1 MSLSAVLI
9 FVAALAVAM
18 ASPGP
23 AMVSLVART
32 LARGGTRGTIG
43 FAAGLVLG
51 DIFWFACAV
60 FGVAALAGAAH
71 EIMTVLKYAGALYL
85 AWLGLALWTAP
96 TEVPATPA
104 ATPRDV
110 AWNGL
115 AGGFSLALANAKTMM
130 FYLALL
136 PNLIDLAEM
145 HAATFLEL
153 SALLVLV
160 YSAVLAAYILGA
172 VQARRLFASAA
183 ARRAVN
189 RGGGAV
195 MLGAAALVAWRA

>member
-71 EIMTVLKYAGALYL
+71 EIMTMLKYAGALYL
-85 AWLGLALWTAP
+85 AWLGFALRTAP
-96 TEVPATPA
+96 TEASTALVAPPRA
-104 ATPRDV
+104 A
-110 AWNGL
+110 AWSGL

-145 HAATFLEL
+145 RAATFLEL
-153 SALLVLV
+153 SALLILV
-160 YSAVLAAYILGA
+160 YSTVLAAYIFGA
-172 VQARRLFASAA
+172 ARARRLFVSAA

-189 RGGGAV
+189 RGSGAV
-195 MLGAAALVAWRA
+195 MVGAAALVAWRA

>member
-9 FVAALAVAM
+9 FVVALAVAM

-71 EIMTVLKYAGALYL
+71 EIMTMLKYAGALYL

-96 TEVPATPA
+96 TALVAPPRA
-104 ATPRDV
+104 A
-110 AWNGL
+110 AWSGL

-145 HAATFLEL
+145 RAATFLEL
-153 SALLVLV
+153 SALLILV
-160 YSAVLAAYILGA
+160 YSTVLAAYILGA
-172 VQARRLFASAA
+172 ARARRLFVSAA

-189 RGGGAV
+189 RGSGAV
-195 MLGAAALVAWRA
+195 MVGAAALVAWRA